1 MSDRREELQEL
12 MAAVSNEK
20 STSALLGYKESLL
33 QNFRELVENQSKHI
47 EEQLRSIAADD
58 PAASIK
64 RKICQAQDLE
74 TLRIK
79 YLIRSYYQ
87 TRFEKIQFLVLRGI
101 KPTPEKLSDTELQF
115 VENLIAAME
124 KNQGPA
130 QLQFID
136 ESEADL
142 DNGFSFFQATE
153 DIGAQ
158 QVSSIESTE
167 SLIVKKNDIVFA
179 HYDQVNHLFNE
190 GKISFI

>member
-1 MSDRREELQEL
+1 MSDRKEELQEL
-12 MAAVSNEK
+12 IAAVSNEK
-20 STSALLGYKESLL
+20 STSTLLEYKETLL
-33 QNFRELVENQSKHI
+33 QNFRELVEKQSKQI
-47 EEQLRSIAADD
+47 AQELKSITPDD
-58 PAASIK
+58 RAASIK

-87 TRFEKIQFLVLRGI
+87 TRFEKIQFLVLHGI

-115 VENLIAAME
+115 VENLIAAMQ

-130 QLQFID
+130 DLQFID
-136 ESEADL
+136 ENEAEL
-142 DNGFSFFQATE
+142 DNGFAFFQANE

-167 SLIVKKNDIVFA
+167 SLVVKKNDIVFA
-179 HYDQVNHLFNE
+179 HYDQVKHLFDD
-190 GKISFI
+190 GKISFV

>member
-1 MSDRREELQEL
+1 MSDRKEELQEL
-12 MAAVSNEK
+12 IAAVSNEK
-20 STSALLGYKESLL
+20 STSTLLEYKETLL
-33 QNFRELVENQSKHI
+33 QNFRELVEKQSKQI
-47 EEQLRSIAADD
+47 AQELKSITPDD
-58 PAASIK
+58 RAASIK

-87 TRFEKIQFLVLRGI
+87 TRFEKIQFLVLHGI
-101 KPTPEKLSDTELQF
+101 KPSPEKLSDTELQF
-115 VENLIAAME
+115 VENLIAAMQ

-130 QLQFID
+130 DLQFVD
-136 ESEADL
+136 ENEAEL
-142 DNGFSFFQATE
+142 DNGFAFFQANE

-167 SLIVKKNDIVFA
+167 SLVVKKNDIVFA
-179 HYDQVNHLFNE
+179 HYDQVKHLFDD